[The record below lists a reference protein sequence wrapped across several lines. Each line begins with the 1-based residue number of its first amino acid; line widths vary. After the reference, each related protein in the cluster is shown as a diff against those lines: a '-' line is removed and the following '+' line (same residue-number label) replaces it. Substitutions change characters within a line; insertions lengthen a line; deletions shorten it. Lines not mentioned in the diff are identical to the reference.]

1 MVLRNTQVVD
11 ADGELLHQ
19 RRDAGARDQFLKPES
34 SKKLLLRVWALGSDS
49 RVSSRRIR
57 ELPPLIPR
65 PKVWPVRLA
74 AFPTPKNPR
83 RAFQR
88 PPSDRVVVPSLGE
101 VRLSLEHGGVLD
113 VHDLRAASRLGHV
126 NLVVVREVVVDD
138 DPGE

>member
-1 MVLRNTQVVD
+1 VIALVQPDTPY
-11 ADGELLHQ
+11 E
-19 RRDAGARDQFLKPES
+19 
-34 SKKLLLRVWALGSDS
+34 LLRVWALGRDS

-65 PKVWPVRLA
+65 PKVWPVRLT
-74 AFPTPKNPR
+74 AFPTPKHSR

-88 PPSDRVVVPSLGE
+88 PSADRVVVPSLGE
-101 VRLSLEHGGVLD
+101 VRLLLEHGGVLR
-113 VHDLRAASRLGHV
+113 VHDLRAASLLGHV